1 MGGTGWSRPVPAEF
15 PSAAGASIAAQGLAC
30 LISPPPDRANA
41 RGDTAL
47 YRVSHN
53 SKHLADEF
61 MADPFGRASPELQ
74 RVLMVFRGEPLEGK
88 PVLICTKPFEEWTL
102 AMHPGRRGVPPTLT
116 EHRFTSLEEA
126 ERFVFRLRWKKYTGH
141 DLG

>member
-1 MGGTGWSRPVPAEF
+1 MFSGSSARLKRLCATGLLV
-15 PSAAGASIAAQGLAC
+15 AATLTIANPL
-30 LISPPPDRANA
+30 
-41 RGDTAL
+41 GDAAL

-74 RVLMVFRGEPLEGK
+74 RVLMIFRGEPLEGK
-88 PVLICTKPFEEWTL
+88 PILVCTKPFEEWAL
-102 AMHPGRRGVPPTLT
+102 ALHPGRRGVPLTMT
-116 EHRFTSLEEA
+116 EHRFTSLAEA

>member
-1 MGGTGWSRPVPAEF
+1 M
-15 PSAAGASIAAQGLAC
+15 
-30 LISPPPDRANA
+30 
-41 RGDTAL
+41 

-74 RVLMVFRGEPLEGK
+74 RVLMIFRGEPLEGK
-88 PVLICTKPFEEWTL
+88 PILICTKPFEEWAL
-102 AMHPGRRGVPPTLT
+102 ALYPGRRCVSLTMT
-116 EHRFTSLEEA
+116 EHRFTSLADA